1 MLCSFSQTGPPTAA
15 DKELR
20 APSTFTEQQASDKLQ
35 EKKPQADETSASV
48 RHKSITDKSFNFPS
62 VEVQYSIILYQY
74 VFMSVQ
80 TVLCVT

>member
-35 EKKPQADETSASV
+35 EKKYKQIKPLHQSDTNPSQTKALTS
-48 RHKSITDKSFNFPS
+48 
-62 VEVQYSIILYQY
+62 YL
-74 VFMSVQ
+74 
-80 TVLCVT
+80 